1 MIKSILI
8 AGLGGFV
15 GTTMRFL
22 LSKYFQLNV
31 ASAFP
36 WGTFVINILGCFL
49 IGLFYGLSDRGNI
62 MTADWRL
69 FLTVGV
75 CGGFTTFSTFSNDSI
90 LLLQNK
96 EYLYFILYSGLS
108 FILGLCFVVV
118 GRSVTKLF

>member
-1 MIKSILI
+1 
-8 AGLGGFV
+8 
-15 GTTMRFL
+15 
-22 LSKYFQLNV
+22 
-31 ASAFP
+31 
-36 WGTFVINILGCFL
+36 
-49 IGLFYGLSDRGNI
+49 